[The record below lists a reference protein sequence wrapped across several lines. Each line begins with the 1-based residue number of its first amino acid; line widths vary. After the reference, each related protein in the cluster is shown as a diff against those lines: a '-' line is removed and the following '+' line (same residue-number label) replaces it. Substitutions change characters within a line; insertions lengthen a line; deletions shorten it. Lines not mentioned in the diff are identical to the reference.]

1 MMDCIFDDD
10 TSPFLPKTLVSVTN
24 NYETDSFH
32 YDYTTKLLNCKLL
45 TKNPYRSYF
54 KQVYPT
60 EINEYELTDDML
72 DVLKSYT
79 NSLSNKCYIKTN
91 LNLLSENLDEID
103 WMYVNKLRSL
113 IRVQKFNIISDKRND
128 YYYTNSFTSFTIDRL
143 LVYSGN
149 ALLILKTENST
160 DKAKKNL
167 ANIWKWSMFTEEKEA
182 LLAVGTKLKILS
194 VHYFGCKMQII
205 IHLLFTVLIL
215 AVVIQGQGGGGDTRK
230 YDNGNEQNDY
240 SDDYRSGNRNYEAER
255 VWSSRYYQYEKWH
268 ERHEFILSFDPKPF
282 TVNGRGS
289 SDVGTYTV
297 TDKYSTETNEIEL
310 IKTYVANTDDPDEN
324 LGHSVT
330 IELTWDPKEHQF
342 IGKWYVD
349 TSMFRGEDQYELK
362 FEKILKLTAN
372 SNLNNP

>member
-10 TSPFLPKTLVSVTN
+10 TSPFLPKTRVSVTN

-194 VHYFGCKMQII
+194 VHYFGCK
-205 IHLLFTVLIL
+205 
-215 AVVIQGQGGGGDTRK
+215 
-230 YDNGNEQNDY
+230 
-240 SDDYRSGNRNYEAER
+240 
-255 VWSSRYYQYEKWH
+255 W
-268 ERHEFILSFDPKPF
+268 
-282 TVNGRGS
+282 
-289 SDVGTYTV
+289 
-297 TDKYSTETNEIEL
+297 EIEVEL
-310 IKTYVANTDDPDEN
+310 AEDDEEI
-324 LGHSVT
+324 
-330 IELTWDPKEHQF
+330 IEK
-342 IGKWYVD
+342 K
-349 TSMFRGEDQYELK
+349 K
-362 FEKILKLTAN
+362 
-372 SNLNNP
+372 